1 MSTEWMEE
9 IPKGSIVRKA
19 YEFAGEAHAGEKR
32 LDGEPY
38 FSHCLAVAKTV
49 FDWNL
54 GEAAVAAALLHDV
67 VENTSYS
74 LKDIEKTF
82 GLEISF
88 LVNGLTKLKSVSYPQ
103 NADTETLRR
112 FIISFT
118 KDLRVLIIKLAD
130 RLHNIETLEALPP
143 ERQKK
148 FAEETIDIY
157 APLAYRLGMQKLSGD
172 LEDMAFPYI
181 YPEEYAWLKSEIQG
195 NYAERQEYSQ
205 KVVPVMEKSLQKHNV
220 NLVKIDSRAKRYYSL
235 YKKLIRYDMDLSRI
249 YDLVALRVIVKT
261 IEDCYAALGVV
272 HQIWQPVP
280 NRFKDY
286 IARPKPNGYRSL
298 HTTVFGPENKI
309 LEIQIR
315 TEEMHEE
322 DELGIAAHWAYQ
334 QIRDTSQKKS
344 WAGVENKKEM
354 IWMEQLR
361 NWQNSFGNE
370 KDFLESLKVDFFK
383 DRIFVLTPENDIID
397 LPAGATPVDFA
408 YRIHSDIGDGCVGA
422 KVNGKIETLD
432 YELQTRDVI
441 EIITQKNKKPSEDWL
456 RFVKTPLA
464 RKQIKEALH
473 AGDRRLKKKII
484 GQQMEME
491 IINSDRPGY
500 LKDVTAA
507 FGEMKI
513 NISYLQSRTDQRG
526 ALSKVIVR
534 TGVLSTEK
542 VQKLLVR
549 LKKITGTREVNYKI
563 SRP

>member
-1 MSTEWMEE
+1 MTPVWVEKL
-9 IPKGSIVRKA
+9 PKESIVHKA
-19 YEFAGEAHAGEKR
+19 YDFAEEAHKNEKR

-38 FSHCLAVAKTV
+38 FSHCLAVAKSV

-54 GEAAVAAALLHDV
+54 GETAVAAALLHDV
-67 VENTSYS
+67 VEDTSYS

-82 GLEISF
+82 GPEIAS
-88 LVNGLTKLKSVSYPQ
+88 LVNGLTKLTSVSYPQ

-130 RLHNIETLEALPP
+130 RLHNMETLKALPP
-143 ERQKK
+143 ERQKR
-148 FAEETIDIY
+148 FAEETIEIY

-172 LEDMAFPYI
+172 LEDLAFPYI
-181 YPEEYAWLKSEIQG
+181 YPEEYAWLKGEIG
-195 NYAERQEYSQ
+195 ANYVERQEYSQ
-205 KVVPVMEKSLQKHNV
+205 KVVPIIEKALKGQNI
-220 NLVKIDSRAKRYYSL
+220 NLIKIDSRAKRYYSL
-235 YKKLIRYDMDLSRI
+235 YKKLIRYNMDLSRI

-261 IEDCYAALGVV
+261 IGDCYAALGVV

-309 LEIQIR
+309 VEIQIR
-315 TEEMHEE
+315 TEEMHQE

-334 QIRDTSQKKS
+334 QVRNTDKKQN
-344 WAGVENKKEM
+344 WTGIKNANEM
-354 IWMEQLR
+354 TWMEQLR

-397 LPAGATPVDFA
+397 LPTGATPVDFA
-408 YRIHSDIGDGCVGA
+408 YRIHSDIGDECVGA

-464 RKQIKEALH
+464 RKQIKEALN
-473 AGDRRLKKKII
+473 AGNRRLKKKIT

-513 NISYLQSRTDQRG
+513 NISYLQSNTDQRG
-526 ALSKVIVR
+526 ALSKVVVR
-534 TGVLSTEK
+534 IGILSTEK
-542 VQKLLVR
+542 IQKLLVR
-549 LKKITGTREVNYKI
+549 LKKIVGTREVNYKI